1 MSAIIFKKKRGEVI
15 DVFNVLCMYSHS
27 PSLYAIFRGYNVKP
41 DPALCDSYARLCK
54 FIDDNVKTLRPFFV
68 KRENSVY
75 DGSIFHKMT
84 QMILAQDDLFM
95 SDVLNF
101 FRRMGSDLF
110 LAEIFRLTDG
120 KPESFRQ
127 EYLEIAKDP
136 KRTDRFLSEQ
146 NYTVR
151 EYRAIKAFQREKEF
165 EFDCFIQFLEKLHK
179 RVVREHRINSEM
191 IFRYTDWL
199 QYRLFPE
206 KAGFIF
212 DDPYFTF
219 KDMDNFE
226 SIIVTVSLFPPYS
239 CNRLVKENIVVL
251 SFGVGALVQDAYKY
265 YRNQVGMRKSSCGMR
280 ENILRALTES
290 DMRLLDLA
298 EFLNTSSAD
307 VSYHLGYLEQNG
319 FIKRV
324 RVREKELFT
333 LCDSGMDFLQSVDS
347 EQEDL
352 PLLTL

>member
-15 DVFNVLCMYSHS
+15 DVFAVLCMYAISS
-27 PSLYAIFRGYNVKP
+27 SLSALFRGYSVKP
-41 DPALCDSYARLCK
+41 DPALCDSYARLCD

-84 QMILAQDDLFM
+84 QMILAQEELLM
-95 SDVLNF
+95 SDVLKF
-101 FRRMGSDLF
+101 FRRMGPDLF

-199 QYRLFPE
+199 QYRLLPE

-212 DDPYFTF
+212 EDPYFTF
-219 KDMDNFE
+219 KDMENFDRV
-226 SIIVTVSLFPPYS
+226 IVTVSLFPPYS
-239 CNRLVKENIVVL
+239 CNRVIKENLAVL
-251 SFGVGALVQDAYKY
+251 SFGVGALAPDSYKY
-265 YRNQVGMRKSSCGMR
+265 YRKQIKKRSNLRGMR
-280 ENILRALTES
+280 ENILQTLAKTP
-290 DMRLLDLA
+290 MRLSDLA
-298 EFLNTSSAD
+298 ESLNTSSAD
-307 VSYHLGYLEQNG
+307 ISYHLNSLEKEG
-319 FIKRV
+319 FIKRI
-324 RVREKELFT
+324 RVREKELFS
-333 LCDSGMDFLQSVDS
+333 LCDSGS
-347 EQEDL
+347 ELLKKIAFEKEDL
-352 PLLTL
+352 PLLKL

>member
-15 DVFNVLCMYSHS
+15 DVFNVLCMYAISS
-27 PSLYAIFRGYNVKP
+27 SLPALFRGYSVKP
-41 DPALCDSYARLCK
+41 DPALCDSYARLCE

-101 FRRMGSDLF
+101 FRRMGPDLF

-127 EYLEIAKDP
+127 EYLNIAKDP
-136 KRTDRFLSEQ
+136 ALTDRFLSEQ

-199 QYRLFPE
+199 QYRLIPSCGYFVLEDPNL
-206 KAGFIF
+206 GFSDLSNF
-212 DDPYFTF
+212 D
-219 KDMDNFE
+219 K
-226 SIIVTVSLFPPYS
+226 IIVTVSLFPPYS
-239 CNRLVKENIVVL
+239 SNQLVKEKVAVV
-251 SFGVGALVQDAYKY
+251 SFGVGAFVPEAHKY
-265 YRNQVGMRKSSCGMR
+265 YRRQIKKRSNSCGMR
-280 ENILRALTES
+280 GNVLYTLSEKP
-290 DMRLLDLA
+290 MRLSELA
-298 EFLNTSSAD
+298 EVLNTSSAD
-307 VSYHLGYLEQNG
+307 ISYHLNSLEKEG
-319 FIKRV
+319 FIKRI
-324 RVREKELFT
+324 RIREKELFS
-333 LCDSGMDFLQSVDS
+333 LCDSGMDFLQRSDS
-347 EQEDL
+347 EKDDL
-352 PLLTL
+352 PLLKL